1 MYRKRFIKEPTE
13 HYLADMENRKKRALV
28 IDDEEALRDIVTEVL
43 DMVGMEAV
51 TASSGVEAIKI
62 VSELPNHI
70 DIMIIDMYMPD
81 LTGEETYEKLK
92 EFYPNCPV
100 LYISG
105 LDRSEDYKSPAPN
118 VQFLKKPFAVKDLQD
133 AIQKLL

>member
-1 MYRKRFIKEPTE
+1 
-13 HYLADMENRKKRALV
+13 MEKKKKKALV

-43 DMVGMEAV
+43 EMVDMEAV
-51 TASSGVEAIKI
+51 TASSWVEALKI
-62 VSELPNHI
+62 VSDYDNNF
-70 DIMIIDMYMPD
+70 DVMIIDMYMPD

-105 LDRSEDYKSPAPN
+105 LDRSEDYKSSDPN

-133 AIQKLL
+133 AIKKLIDLN

>member
-1 MYRKRFIKEPTE
+1 
-13 HYLADMENRKKRALV
+13 MEKKKKKALV

-43 DMVGMEAV
+43 EMVDMEAV
-51 TASSGVEAIKI
+51 TASSGVEALKI
-62 VSELPNHI
+62 VSDYDNNF
-70 DIMIIDMYMPD
+70 DVMIIDMYMPD

-105 LDRSEDYKSPAPN
+105 LDRSEDYKSSDPN

-133 AIQKLL
+133 AIKKLIDLN

>member
-1 MYRKRFIKEPTE
+1 
-13 HYLADMENRKKRALV
+13 MEKKKKKALV

-43 DMVGMEAV
+43 AMVDMESI
-51 TASSGVEAIKI
+51 TASSGVEAIKM
-62 VSELPNHI
+62 VTEHSNQI

-105 LDRSEDYKSPAPN
+105 LDRSEDYKSSDPN

-133 AIQKLL
+133 TINKLINYK

>member
-1 MYRKRFIKEPTE
+1 
-13 HYLADMENRKKRALV
+13 MEKKKKKALV

-43 DMVGMEAV
+43 EMVDMEAV
-51 TASSGVEAIKI
+51 TASSGVEALKI
-62 VSELPNHI
+62 VSDYDNNF
-70 DIMIIDMYMPD
+70 DVMIIDMYMPD

-105 LDRSEDYKSPAPN
+105 LDRSEEYIESDPN

-133 AIQKLL
+133 AIKKLIDLN

>member
-1 MYRKRFIKEPTE
+1 
-13 HYLADMENRKKRALV
+13 MENKKKIAFV

-43 DMVGMEAV
+43 AMVDIESI
-51 TASSGVEAIKI
+51 TASSGVEAIKM
-62 VSELPNHI
+62 VTEHSNQI

-105 LDRSEDYKSPAPN
+105 LDRSEDYKSSDPN

-133 AIQKLL
+133 AIKKLIDLN

>member
-1 MYRKRFIKEPTE
+1 
-13 HYLADMENRKKRALV
+13 MENKKKIAFV

-43 DMVGMEAV
+43 AMVDIESI
-51 TASSGVEAIKI
+51 TASSGVEAIKM
-62 VSELPNHI
+62 VTEHSNQI

-105 LDRSEDYKSPAPN
+105 LDRSEDYKSSDPN

-133 AIQKLL
+133 AINKLINNK

>member
-1 MYRKRFIKEPTE
+1 
-13 HYLADMENRKKRALV
+13 MENKKKKALV

-43 DMVGMEAV
+43 EMVDMEAV
-51 TASSGVEAIKI
+51 TASSGVEALKI
-62 VSELPNHI
+62 VSDHENQF
-70 DIMIIDMYMPD
+70 DVMIIDMYMPD

-105 LDRSEDYKSPAPN
+105 LDRSEDYIESDPN

-133 AIQKLL
+133 SISKLINNK

>member
-1 MYRKRFIKEPTE
+1 
-13 HYLADMENRKKRALV
+13 MENKKKIAFV

-43 DMVGMEAV
+43 AMVDIESI
-51 TASSGVEAIKI
+51 TASSGVEAIKM
-62 VSELPNHI
+62 VTEHSNQI

-105 LDRSEDYKSPAPN
+105 LDRSEDYKSFDPN

-133 AIQKLL
+133 AIKKLIDLN

>member
-1 MYRKRFIKEPTE
+1 
-13 HYLADMENRKKRALV
+13 MENKKKIAFV

-43 DMVGMEAV
+43 AMVDIESI
-51 TASSGVEAIKI
+51 TASSGVEAIKM
-62 VSELPNHI
+62 VTEHSNQI

-105 LDRSEDYKSPAPN
+105 LDRSEDYKSSDPN
-118 VQFLKKPFAVKDLQD
+118 VQFLKKPFAVKDLQE
-133 AIQKLL
+133 AINKLINNK

>member
-1 MYRKRFIKEPTE
+1 
-13 HYLADMENRKKRALV
+13 MEKKKKKALV

-43 DMVGMEAV
+43 EMVDMEAV
-51 TASSGVEAIKI
+51 TASSGVEALKI
-62 VSELPNHI
+62 VSDYDNNF
-70 DIMIIDMYMPD
+70 DVMIIDMYMPD

-105 LDRSEDYKSPAPN
+105 LDRSEDYKSSDPN
-118 VQFLKKPFAVKDLQD
+118 V
-133 AIQKLL
+133 

>member
-1 MYRKRFIKEPTE
+1 
-13 HYLADMENRKKRALV
+13 MENKKKIAFV

-43 DMVGMEAV
+43 AMVDIESI
-51 TASSGVEAIKI
+51 TASSGVEAIKM
-62 VSELPNHI
+62 VTEHSNQI

-81 LTGEETYEKLK
+81 LTGEETYKKLK

-105 LDRSEDYKSPAPN
+105 LDRSEDYKSSDPN

-133 AIQKLL
+133 AINKLINNK